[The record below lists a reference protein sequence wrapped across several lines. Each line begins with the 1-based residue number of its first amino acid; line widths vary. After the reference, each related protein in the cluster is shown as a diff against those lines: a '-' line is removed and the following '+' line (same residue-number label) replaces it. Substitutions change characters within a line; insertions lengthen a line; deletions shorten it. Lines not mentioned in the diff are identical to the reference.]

1 MEKEK
6 LKNLKNKLLNLKQNT
21 STKEKISLTGITTI
35 DLASLVAE
43 FLELNNIDQDLI
55 KSFGAT
61 GILTTFIILLTN
73 EYTKN
78 PIKTR
83 KK

>member
-6 LKNLKNKLLNLKQNT
+6 LKNLKSKLLNLKQNT
-21 STKEKISLTGITTI
+21 STKEKISLAGITTI

-43 FLELNNIDQDLI
+43 LSELNNIDQDLI
-55 KSFGAT
+55 KSIGAT

>member
-43 FLELNNIDQDLI
+43 FLELNNINQDLI
-55 KSFGAT
+55 KSVGAT